1 MEVDVTLAS
10 GKKGYQATH
19 SLSQRNR
26 TQRGGN
32 APDGLLAGDPGRLAR
47 HAADYLEFLAVRNYT
62 PDTIEGPTTGRQQS
76 RLSGPT
82 GVPDC

>member
-19 SLSQRNR
+19 SLSQR
-26 TQRGGN
+26 GGN
-32 APDGLLAGDPGRLAR
+32 AP
-47 HAADYLEFLAVRNYT
+47 DYLEFLAVRNYT

-82 GVPDC
+82 GVPAC